1 MLSVPKVKAVR
12 GYSFFG
18 DSYVTVIFEDGTDLY
33 WARSRT
39 LEYLSQASGLLPEGV
54 TPALGPDA
62 TGVGW
67 AFQYAL
73 VDRTGQHDLG
83 QLRALQDWFLKYQLK
98 PIPGV
103 AEVASLG
110 GMVRADQSQLH
121 PERMQHSGVPAPAV
135 TGAHPEAHP

>member
-98 PIPGV
+98 QIPGV

-110 GMVRADQSQLH
+110 GMVRAYQIQLDRSEEHTSELQSLM
-121 PERMQHSGVPAPAV
+121 RISYAV
-135 TGAHPEAHP
+135 FC